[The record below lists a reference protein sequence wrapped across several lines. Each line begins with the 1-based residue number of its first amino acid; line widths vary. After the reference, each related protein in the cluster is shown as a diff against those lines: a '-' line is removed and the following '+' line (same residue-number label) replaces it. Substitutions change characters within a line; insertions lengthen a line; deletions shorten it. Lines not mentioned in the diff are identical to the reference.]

1 MRQVFAKR
9 TLSTKLTYKQS
20 HRGTQQLSLLRN
32 ETSSRCCYCD
42 FTVSSLIQRNQRNI
56 GSRAVN
62 TSSVRKFST
71 AKDSAEIVESFF
83 GYRSTERHPLDKIFK
98 PQTVAVI
105 GASEK
110 QGSVGRTLLW
120 NLMSNPFG
128 GTIFPVNP
136 KRKNVMGIMA
146 YPDVKSIPQKVDLAV
161 ICIPAHQVPAAIQ
174 ECVDVGIE
182 GAVVITAGFT
192 EAGEEGK
199 KWAAEMLEIARKG
212 KMRLIGPNCLG
223 VMSPSLGFNCTFA
236 ATIALPGKVAVI
248 SQSGALGTAIL
259 DWSLQERVGFSA
271 FMSIGSMVDVQWG
284 DLLEYL
290 GRDPSTEAIVLYM
303 ESIGNARSFIS
314 AARNVAMTK
323 PIIVIKVGRTEEGGR
338 AAASHTGTLTGS
350 DDVLDTA
357 FKRCGVLRVD
367 TIAELFYMAQVL
379 AKQPRPQGNR
389 LAIITNAGGPAALST
404 DALVRYGGELAK
416 VSPQSIEKLN
426 KILPPHWSHGNP
438 VDVLGDAPP
447 ERYAQ
452 TLDVITG
459 DSQIDGMLVILTPQ
473 AMSDPTR
480 TAEVLRD
487 YVNDNDMGSKP
498 VLASWMGG
506 AIVEGGRK
514 VLTDA
519 GIPNFNFP
527 DVACKVFNYMYKYS
541 KNVESLYEIDE
552 DAELETEPVPA
563 KNRTEA
569 RVFLKKIREEG
580 RTLLTEYE
588 SKHILNLYLIP
599 TTKMI
604 LAKTVDEAVAAANE
618 IGYPVVLKIHSHTIV
633 HKMDVGG
640 VRLNLKEEKYVR
652 EAFETMQK
660 NNTEGFIGVTV
671 QPMVRLSDSYEVI
684 FGANTDQQCGPVL
697 LFGAGGSYVELFKDT
712 ALGLPPLTRSLAKN
726 MITSTKIYNGLKGFR
741 GKKPVD
747 MNEMVRLL
755 LRFSQL
761 VTDLNLLVKEID
773 INPLVCSHDRIIALD
788 ARILIYDQSVS
799 KESVPKPA
807 IRAYPYF
814 YVTTHTLKL
823 GSNDEPT
830 NIIIRPARP
839 EDHLKMLRFYGE
851 LSNKAMELSESEVAL
866 KYIKAFSKIHSL
878 SDECNYDRMRLFKEA
893 KVVYDALVRMC
904 IGDYDNEIVLVA
916 ERESDRK
923 VIAVADYTKS
933 TYTPGKAY
941 MSVIVSDESR
951 GKGLGELCVR
961 TLTSI
966 AQREGIKELVGEIT
980 VHNQTMQNLC
990 KKLGF
995 DMKPSMGYQGSK
1007 PIKVIRAIKSLQ

>member
-1 MRQVFAKR
+1 MMRQVFSKR
-9 TLSTKLTYKQS
+9 ALARKPLPNKHLVESVQQFSVLLGASTTNK
-20 HRGTQQLSLLRN
+20 
-32 ETSSRCCYCD
+32 CCYCD
-42 FTVSSLIQRNQRNI
+42 FVSRPAPIQKRH
-56 GSRAVN
+56 
-62 TSSVRKFST
+62 SSVNRNPITRKFST
-71 AKDSAEIVESFF
+71 ATDSAEIVESFF
-83 GYRSTERHPLDKIFK
+83 KYKSVERHPLDKIFK

-120 NLMSNPFG
+120 NLMSSPFG

-161 ICIPAHQVPAAIQ
+161 ICIPAKDVPAAIA
-174 ECVDVGIE
+174 ECVAVGIE
-182 GAVVITAGFT
+182 GAVVITAGFS

-259 DWSLQERVGFSA
+259 DWSIQERVGFSA

-314 AARNVAMTK
+314 AARNVALTK
-323 PIIVIKVGRTEEGGR
+323 PIIVIKVGRTEEGGK

-379 AKQPRPQGNR
+379 AKQPRPSGNR

-404 DALVRYGGELAK
+404 DALVRYGGELAE
-416 VSPQSIEKLN
+416 VSPKSLEELD
-426 KILPPHWSHGNP
+426 KILPTHWSHGNP

-452 TLDVITG
+452 TLDIVTQ
-459 DSQIDGMLVILTPQ
+459 DSHIDGMLVILTPQ

-487 YVNDNDMGSKP
+487 YVNDNNMGNKP

-506 AIVEGGRK
+506 AIVAGGRT
-514 VLTDA
+514 VLTQA
-519 GIPNFNFP
+519 GIPSFDFP
-527 DVACKVFNYMYKYS
+527 DVACKVFTYMYKYS
-541 KNVESLYEIDE
+541 KNLESLYEVNDNS
-552 DAELETEPVPA
+552 ELEQEPVSIH
-563 KNRTEA
+563 NRTEA
-569 RVFLKKIREEG
+569 RKMLKQIQNEG

-588 SKHILNLYLIP
+588 SKRLLELYFIP
-599 TTKMI
+599 TTKMVI
-604 LAKTVDEAVAAANE
+604 AKTVDEAVAAANE
-618 IGYPVVLKIHSHTIV
+618 IGYPVVLKIHSHTV
-633 HKMDVGG
+633 THKMDVGG

-652 EAFETMQK
+652 EAFETMER
-660 NNTEGFIGVTV
+660 NNKQGFMGVTV
-671 QPMVRLSDSYEVI
+671 QPMIKFPDSYEVI
-684 FGANTDQQCGPVL
+684 FGSNTDQQCGPVL

-712 ALGLPPLTRSLAKN
+712 ALGLPPLTPSLAKG
-726 MITSTKIYNGLKGFR
+726 MITSTKIYKGLKGFR
-741 GKKPVD
+741 GKKPV
-747 MNEMVRLL
+747 NENEIVRLL
-755 LRFSQL
+755 VRFSQL
-761 VTDLNLLVKEID
+761 VTDLNLVVKEID
-773 INPLVCSHDRIIALD
+773 INPLVCSHDRIVALD
-788 ARILIYDQSVS
+788 ARVLIYDKSIP
-799 KESVPKPA
+799 KETIPRPA
-807 IRAYPYF
+807 IRAYPF
-814 YVTTHTLKL
+814 QYVVTHKVETKR
-823 GSNDEPT
+823 GTET
-830 NIIIRPARP
+830 FKIRPARP
-839 EDHLKMLRFYGE
+839 EDHFKLVTFYGE
-851 LSNKAMELSESEVAL
+851 LSSSALDDAHSEGAL
-866 KYIKAFSKIHSL
+866 KYITAFNKIHDL
-878 SDECNYDRMRLFKEA
+878 KDEVNYDRMRLFRESKE
-893 KVVYDALVRMC
+893 VYDALVRMC

-933 TYTPGKAY
+933 PYTAGKAY
-941 MSVIVSDESR
+941 LSVIVSDEIR
-951 GKGLGELCVR
+951 GVGVGELTVQH
-961 TLTSI
+961 LIEI
-966 AQREGIKELVGEIT
+966 AKREGINELVGEISAK
-980 VHNQTMQNLC
+980 NDTMHKLC

-995 DMKPSMGYQGSK
+995 
-1007 PIKVIRAIKSLQ
+1007 SLTNYETEKRVKMINATITISE